1 MTEFRK
7 LLFPV
12 SLTKLSP
19 IIAPY
24 VASMATKY
32 GADIHLL
39 HITRGLD
46 GYVDA
51 YFKDSGET
59 DLKRVA
65 SDFEKEIV
73 VGAEARLERFAK
85 RHFEGFPTVHTRVE
99 SGVHYKEI
107 LKYVEQEGIDLIIMG
122 TGNRVLSAM
131 FGSVA
136 DKVAKLAPVPVMLIK
151 KSS

>member
-7 LLFPV
+7 ILFPV

-24 VASMATKY
+24 VASLAGKY

-39 HITRGLD
+39 HVTRQFD

-51 YFKDSGET
+51 YVKDT
-59 DLKRVA
+59 DDTEIKRVA
-65 SDFEKEIV
+65 CDFEKEIV
-73 VGAEARLERFAK
+73 SGAEARLERFK
-85 RHFEGFPTVHTRVE
+85 ERHFKEYQSVKASVQTGA
-99 SGVHYKEI
+99 HYKMI
-107 LKYVEQEGIDLIIMG
+107 LKYVEKEGIDLVVMG
-122 TGNRVLSAM
+122 TGRGVLSAM

-151 KSS
+151 KV